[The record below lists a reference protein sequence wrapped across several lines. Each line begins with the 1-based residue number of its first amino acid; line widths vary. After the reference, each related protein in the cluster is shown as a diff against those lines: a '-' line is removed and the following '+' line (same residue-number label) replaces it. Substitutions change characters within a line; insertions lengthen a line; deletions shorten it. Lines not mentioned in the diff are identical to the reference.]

1 MGDDGLGW
9 ISGIASTFAGW
20 RRVAAFACGGTRG
33 REGRGWRL
41 GGSWGRNGIQGV
53 LAVPYIPVQ
62 GSPGVF
68 RKSWGVG
75 DRVFGWVVIIGGV
88 EVAYMRVSGVLE

>member
-1 MGDDGLGW
+1 MDRGGIGGVETAEKNWVMMGWDGSG
-9 ISGIASTFAGW
+9 GIASTFAGW
-20 RRVAAFACGGTRG
+20 RRVTAFACGGTRG
-33 REGRGWRL
+33 KEGRGWRL

-68 RKSWGVG
+68 RES
-75 DRVFGWVVIIGGV
+75 
-88 EVAYMRVSGVLE
+88 